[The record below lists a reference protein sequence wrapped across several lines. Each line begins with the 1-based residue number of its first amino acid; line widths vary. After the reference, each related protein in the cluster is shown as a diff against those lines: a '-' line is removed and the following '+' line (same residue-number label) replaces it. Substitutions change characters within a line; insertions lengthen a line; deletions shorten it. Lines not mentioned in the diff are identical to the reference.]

1 MFYRLSN
8 TSLKDNNLVLFC
20 NWSFARLIDCMSSL
34 LDIIFSVSLIL
45 RQSSMLRTTDFGLP
59 SEFVMNST
67 SGNSRVLGIVTSP
80 CSLLTVSLAKS
91 RGRVNKWKLK
101 PKGSSSEDLKF
112 FTSAHQLFSSLELQ
126 HFSAWL

>member
-91 RGRVNKWKLK
+91 RGRVNKWRLNLQAVKK
-101 PKGSSSEDLKF
+101 NM
-112 FTSAHQLFSSLELQ
+112 QLLMRG
-126 HFSAWL
+126 